1 MSISSG
7 LLRSRGGS
15 YLAYRAAQLDKGTS
29 G

>member
-15 YLAYRAAQLDKGTS
+15 YLAYRAEQLDKGTS